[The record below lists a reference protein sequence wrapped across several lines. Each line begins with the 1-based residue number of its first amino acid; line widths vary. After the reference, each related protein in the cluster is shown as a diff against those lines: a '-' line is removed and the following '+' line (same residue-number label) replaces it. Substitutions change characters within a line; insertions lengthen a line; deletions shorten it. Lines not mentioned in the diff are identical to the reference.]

1 MKKCL
6 LIIVFGVFASLTY
19 AQVGIGTE
27 NPKATLDVTAV
38 NATGTST
45 DVQGVLIPRVD
56 RERAQSMKDVEKSTM
71 IYVND
76 VSTGTNTGTAIDIN
90 TEGFYYYNGIIW
102 VKLASSTSAST
113 QFFYMPSIVINT
125 SVTATGLKRNLH
137 AEYVAQFTGKTF
149 VMDNDGGTVDV
160 NTPSPKFIKS
170 DGAPVAIPN
179 VPSATDLYYYITDY
193 DTTSLANLSID
204 ANGVLTY
211 DVIGTGTDYS
221 FVNIVFVVK

>member
-102 VKLASSTSAST
+102 VKLASATSAST
-113 QFFYMPSIVINT
+113 QFFYMPSIVIDTSNPDVNT
-125 SVTATGLKRNLH
+125 LLTRNLF
-137 AEYVAQFTGKTF
+137 AEYKAQFTGQLYDSANGTF
-149 VMDNDGGTVDV
+149 
-160 NTPSPKFIKS
+160 SPNPDFIKS
-170 DGAPVAIPN
+170 EDAPAVIPN
-179 VPSATDLYYYITDY
+179 LPNATDLYYYITDY
-193 DTTSLANLSID
+193 DKTALSDLSID

-211 DVIGTGTDYS
+211 KVIGTGTDYS

>member
-38 NATGTST
+38 NSSGNITTAEGI
-45 DVQGVLIPRVD
+45 LIPRVD
-56 RERAQSMKDVEKSTM
+56 RERAQSMDVVEKSTM
-71 IYVND
+71 IYVNS
-76 VSTGTNTGTAIDIN
+76 VLTGTQTGKAINID
-90 TEGFYYYNGIIW
+90 TEGFYYFNGTNW
-102 VKLASSTSAST
+102 VKLASATSASS

-149 VMDNDGGTVDV
+149 VLDNDGGTVDG
-160 NTPSPKFIKS
+160 NTPSTKFIKS

>member
-1 MKKCL
+1 MKKGL

-71 IYVND
+71 IYVNS
-76 VSTGTNTGTAIDIN
+76 VATGSQLGTAINIDA
-90 TEGFYYYNGIIW
+90 EGFYYFNGTVW
-102 VKLASSTSAST
+102 VRLASSTNAAA
-113 QFFYMPSIVINT
+113 QFFYMPSIVMDT
-125 SVTATGLKRNLH
+125 SVASTGVKRNLH
-137 AEYVAQFTGKTF
+137 AEYVAQFTGTTF
-149 VMDNDGGTVDV
+149 VMDTNGGTVDV

-170 DGAPVAIPN
+170 DGAPITIPN

-204 ANGVLTY
+204 ANGILTY

>member
-1 MKKCL
+1 MKKGL
-6 LIIVFGVFASLTY
+6 LGLMFIGISTLVN
-19 AQVGIGTE
+19 AQVGIGT
-27 NPKATLDVTAV
+27 NDPKATLDVTAV
-38 NATGTST
+38 NSSGNITTT
-45 DVQGVLIPRVD
+45 EGVLIPRVD
-56 RERAQSMKDVEKSTM
+56 RERAQSMDVVEKSTM
-71 IYVND
+71 IYVNSI
-76 VSTGTNTGTAIDIN
+76 VTGTQTGKAINID
-90 TEGFYYYNGIIW
+90 TEGFYYFNGTNW

-113 QFFYMPSIVINT
+113 QFFYMPSIIINT
-125 SVTATGLKRNLH
+125 STTATGLKRNLH

-149 VMDNDGGTVDV
+149 VLDNDGGTVDG
-160 NTPSPKFIKS
+160 NTASTKFIKS

-211 DVIGTGTDYS
+211 DVIGLGTDYS